1 MVPVTYLIDDNNPKL
16 IELHRKRSNLK
27 FWFIEYKTPLKEHFH
42 INNCMDNG
50 AIQLND
56 NLYPIARAEE
66 DDSLHE
72 IQV

>member
-1 MVPVTYLIDDNNPKL
+1 
-16 IELHRKRSNLK
+16 
-27 FWFIEYKTPLKEHFH
+27 
-42 INNCMDNG
+42 MDNG